1 MLNPLIRY
9 VLLVKR
15 WAWLLI
21 LGITLCGGITYLLDK
36 IASPVYQASAEL
48 VIALDTSSSSDVT
61 ASIAAEPTYVQLV
74 TNPQVLEPVIAQHR
88 GISLEQLSAMLTV
101 KPQPNTQLIELDVQ
115 NRNPTLAM
123 QLANEICQSFAQ
135 YANSRLSAPVQVL
148 PAQEPTRPIKPKPSQ
163 DVGIAALV
171 GLGLAIALIVIFE
184 WIDDRPGTPEQV
196 QELLAMEILASIPR
210 ATRDQQGSG
219 LEEEQAVVEKYRML
233 CASLNAV
240 RANWPFKLVM
250 VTSAFKGEGKTTV
263 AANVSFLLARAGKRV
278 LLVDA
283 NLRHPSLHQRFR
295 LKNQFGLANVFLGA
309 EGGPPDELYG
319 QRTTVP
325 TLRVLPA
332 GSIPAN
338 PTDLLQSQRVHRLFE
353 YFKTLPFDYII
364 VDAPPLLSVA
374 DAQVIVPLVEA
385 VVLVIDPSKTP
396 RRALS
401 RVRQILNRTRTRVVG
416 VALNM
421 SRWPDCGDGDANQR
435 HVYRRQRE
443 FASPLQQQVPIASP
457 PPAPT
462 PGCER
467 SVTFRAHSLQG
478 EPKRDFPPGFAFT
491 HLVKAPYIYSGRRAW
506 PKRRSARRN
515 EKLLS

>member
-15 WAWLLI
+15 WAWLLV
-21 LGITLCGGITYLLDK
+21 LGITLCGGITYLLEK
-36 IASPVYQASAEL
+36 IAPPVYQASADL
-48 VIALDTSSSSDVT
+48 VIAMDTSSSGDVT
-61 ASIAAEPTYVQLV
+61 ASIAAEPTYAQLV
-74 TNPQVLEPVIAQHR
+74 TNPQVLEPVIAQHP
-88 GISLEQLSAMLTV
+88 GMSLEQLSAMVTV

-115 NRNPTLAM
+115 NRNSKLAM
-123 QLANEICQSFAQ
+123 QLANEICVSFAQ
-135 YANSRLSAPVQVL
+135 YANSRLSAPVQIL

-163 DVGIAALV
+163 DTGIAALV
-171 GLGLAIALIVIFE
+171 GLSLAIALIIVFE
-184 WIDDRPGTPEQV
+184 WIEDRPRTPKQV
-196 QELLAMEILASIPR
+196 QELLAMDILASIPR
-210 ATRDQQGSG
+210 TTRHQQSSG

-240 RANWPFKLVM
+240 QANWPFKLVM
-250 VTSAFKGEGKTTV
+250 VTSALTGEGKSTV
-263 AANVSFLLARAGKRV
+263 AANVSFLLARSGKHV

-283 NLRHPSLHQRFR
+283 NLRHPSLSQRFH
-295 LKNQFGLANVFLGA
+295 LKNQFGLANVFLGVG
-309 EGGPPDELYG
+309 GGPPDELYG
-319 QRTTVP
+319 QGTTVP

-338 PTDLLQSQRVHRLFE
+338 PADLLQSQPAHRLFE

-416 VALNM
+416 VVLNM
-421 SRWPDCGDGDANQR
+421 SRWPDYGDGDADQR
-435 HVYRRQRE
+435 HVYRRESE
-443 FASPLQQQVPIASP
+443 FASPLLQQVPIASP
-457 PPAPT
+457 PPAPA
-462 PGCER
+462 PGCEC
-467 SVTFRAHSLQG
+467 SVIFRALSLQG
-478 EPKRDFPPGFAFT
+478 KPKRDLPPGCAVT
-491 HLVKAPYIYSGRRAW
+491 HLVKAPYTYSGRRAW
-506 PKRRSARRN
+506 PKRRSARRL